1 MMSSFQKVDMPLL
14 IASVIY
20 CKKIGG
26 SNTYPKENTIT
37 LTTMFKNMKVW
48 LLFFLWS
55 PIMSQMTPLQM
66 QQKMGIGI
74 NLGNTLDAPMEGI
87 WAPKAKEQ
95 LFAQFKQK
103 NFSCVRI
110 PIRWERHM
118 LDKLPY
124 TVNQTFFRRIHE
136 VVDWSLSRDLV
147 TIINTHHDTWFEK
160 EFPESLPK
168 FKSLW
173 KQIANEFAS
182 KNELLLFEIYNEP
195 HIFTAKNLNQM
206 NSEILPIIRQ
216 SNPTRIVIFGGL
228 SWMNPRWILKNPDTI
243 QFPSNDTQIML
254 EVHNYDPWGYAGGKK
269 PTIHD
274 WGSDNDISTLN
285 NWMHH
290 ISVWSKAKNV
300 PIFYGEFGCTK
311 EQEKGRYDWYAQHAA
326 DIKHYGF
333 AAAVW
338 ADHHEFAMI
347 NRTTFTWDMKMLNAL
362 GKL

>member
-1 MMSSFQKVDMPLL
+1 MPLL

-118 LDKLPY
+118 
-124 TVNQTFFRRIHE
+124 
-136 VVDWSLSRDLV
+136 
-147 TIINTHHDTWFEK
+147 
-160 EFPESLPK
+160 
-168 FKSLW
+168 
-173 KQIANEFAS
+173 
-182 KNELLLFEIYNEP
+182 
-195 HIFTAKNLNQM
+195 
-206 NSEILPIIRQ
+206 
-216 SNPTRIVIFGGL
+216 
-228 SWMNPRWILKNPDTI
+228 
-243 QFPSNDTQIML
+243 
-254 EVHNYDPWGYAGGKK
+254 
-269 PTIHD
+269 
-274 WGSDNDISTLN
+274 
-285 NWMHH
+285 
-290 ISVWSKAKNV
+290 
-300 PIFYGEFGCTK
+300 
-311 EQEKGRYDWYAQHAA
+311 
-326 DIKHYGF
+326 
-333 AAAVW
+333 
-338 ADHHEFAMI
+338 
-347 NRTTFTWDMKMLNAL
+347 
-362 GKL
+362 